1 MIFLLTI
8 NSLYQYRQK
17 TKNQVFDIKQMCS
30 IEANKSKP
38 NKSKPWPTVPK
49 ECGYCDDEQDWTC
62 SVCLEDAGPEYMLN
76 EAGGVECVDSTN
88 LQVVTSCGHRFHM
101 KCLESYTIVRTNGH
115 TTGIVPCPN
124 CRNEVFT
131 DNGNNA
137 AMFEWWTSC
146 ICCARHQTNRPTTYA
161 YDADVDNA
169 RKSDEQE
176 EACRTLSAEEYTT
189 WRFRNAARRERDLD
203 NCSCNCRQAAR
214 DAIRRIP
221 LP

>member
-1 MIFLLTI
+1 
-8 NSLYQYRQK
+8 
-17 TKNQVFDIKQMCS
+17 MCS
-30 IEANKSKP
+30 IEANKSKHV

-49 ECGYCDDEQDWTC
+49 ECGYCDVERDWTC
-62 SVCLEDAGPEYMLN
+62 SICLEDDGPEYCLN
-76 EAGGVECVDSTN
+76 EAGGVVCIDSTN

-146 ICCARHQTNRPTTYA
+146 ICCTRHQTNRPTTYA
-161 YDADVDNA
+161 YNADVDSA
-169 RKSDEQE
+169 RKTDEQE
-176 EACRTLSAEEYTT
+176 EASRTLSDEEYTT
-189 WRFRNAARRERDLD
+189 WRFRNAQRRGRDWL
-203 NCSCNCRQAAR
+203 NCACSCRQEAR
-214 DAIRRIP
+214 NAIRRIP

>member
-1 MIFLLTI
+1 MM
-8 NSLYQYRQK
+8 Y
-17 TKNQVFDIKQMCS
+17 S
-30 IEANKSKP
+30 IEANKSKH

-49 ECGYCDDEQDWTC
+49 ECGYCDVEQDWTC
-62 SVCLEDAGPEYMLN
+62 SVCLDDAGPEYTLD
-76 EAGGVECVDSTN
+76 EFGGVVCIDSTN

-101 KCLESYTIVRTNGH
+101 KCLESYTIVKTNGH

-161 YDADVDNA
+161 YDADVDNF
-169 RKSDEQE
+169 RKSAEQE
-176 EACRTLSAEEYTT
+176 EAFRTLSLREYTL
-189 WRFRNAARRERDLD
+189 WRFRNAERRKRDLN
-203 NCSCNCRQAAR
+203 NCACNCRQEAR
-214 DAIRRIP
+214 NAIRRIP
-221 LP
+221 LQ

>member
-1 MIFLLTI
+1 
-8 NSLYQYRQK
+8 
-17 TKNQVFDIKQMCS
+17 MCS
-30 IEANKSKP
+30 IEENKSKH
-38 NKSKPWPTVPK
+38 NKSKPWPTVPR
-49 ECGYCDDEQDWTC
+49 ECGYCDVEQDWTC
-62 SVCLEDAGPEYMLN
+62 SVCLEDDGPEYMLN

-161 YDADVDNA
+161 YDQDVDNA
-169 RKSDEQE
+169 RKTAEQE
-176 EACRTLSAEEYTT
+176 EACRTLSAEEYIT

-203 NCSCNCRQAAR
+203 NCACNCRQAAR